1 MSLGP
6 LNLSELYKFDELYW
20 IPSEQA
26 VAEASAVHLEPT
38 KVLVEKQNV
47 VKPEPESEPIVV
59 KFPIIATPWVVIGQ
73 ITDQEKQIL
82 KQAFSAAPLSLGEA
96 DWSTL
101 ELTELPS
108 SFSDFIQNTA
118 ATKYIFL
125 GEHSEKIKNHLPTN
139 EFSEILDSKVLV
151 FPRLMSSLTDTE
163 KHLKLAF
170 WNHLKAL
177 I

>member
-6 LNLSELYKFDELYW
+6 VNLSELYKFDELYW

-47 VKPEPESEPIVV
+47 VIPEPEAIVV
-59 KFPIIATPWVVIGQ
+59 KFPEIATPWVVIGQ
-73 ITDQEKQIL
+73 ITVQEKQIL
-82 KQAFSAAPLSLGEA
+82 KQAFSAAPLGLGES

-101 ELTELPS
+101 ELTEITS
-108 SFSDFIQNTA
+108 SFTDFIQNTGGQ
-118 ATKYIFL
+118 KYIFL
-125 GEHSEKIKNHLPTN
+125 GELPAQIKNHLPSQ

-151 FPRLMSSLTDTE
+151 FPRLISSLTDSE